1 MHRRTR
7 GFCTRASLRL
17 RASVSGF
24 ICRCTSVWQ
33 AFLCLVIFT
42 VCVMSAAFSCFCDP
56 RQFDSVLSCCTFLR
70 LSHAFAIRICLA
82 DPGGFFPIW
91 VIHFGFMAFVS
102 FALSHNVQTHSP
114 CCCGFPFASDSSV
127 LLPHVNCCDIPR
139 DSVLCR
145 SRFIF
150 NLFAGEFTDARDHTS
165 MSFVSE

>member
-7 GFCTRASLRL
+7 GFCTLVSLRL

-24 ICRCTSVWQ
+24 ICRFTSVWQ

-56 RQFDSVLSCCTFLR
+56 RLFVSVLSCCTFLR
-70 LSHAFAIRICLA
+70 LSHASANPHVFCRPWWDLSLLG
-82 DPGGFFPIW
+82 DSFRLHGF
-91 VIHFGFMAFVS
+91 S
-102 FALSHNVQTHSP
+102 SSALSHNVQTRRP

-127 LLPHVNCCDIPR
+127 LFPHVNCCDIPR

-145 SRFIF
+145 SCFLVFICLLPA
-150 NLFAGEFTDARDHTS
+150 NLRMLGITHQ
-165 MSFVSE
+165 